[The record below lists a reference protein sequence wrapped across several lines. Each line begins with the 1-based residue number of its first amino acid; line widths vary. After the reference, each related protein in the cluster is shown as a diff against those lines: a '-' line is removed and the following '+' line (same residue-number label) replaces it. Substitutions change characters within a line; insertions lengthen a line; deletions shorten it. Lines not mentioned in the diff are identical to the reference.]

1 MYMVERGGIP
11 EWARKE
17 RRRDLEWIRENL
29 YVFKPTAE
37 KAYKELGR
45 GVIVVD
51 TTSRPTGEG
60 NPFAYFPK
68 EIIEEGEDE
77 DTKRMVNEYNP
88 ESEFVIML
96 LKSEER
102 TSTYRVQ
109 ALVPKNRSN

>member
-1 MYMVERGGIP
+1 MVERGGIP
-11 EWARKE
+11 EWPRKE

-29 YVFKPTAE
+29 YIFKPTAE

-60 NPFAYFPK
+60 NPFAYFSQ
-68 EIIEEGEDE
+68 EIIEEGENE
-77 DTKRMVNEYNP
+77 DTKRMVNEYDP
-88 ESEFVIML
+88 EHEFIIML

-102 TSTYRVQ
+102 TSTYRV
-109 ALVPKNRSN
+109 AAINPKTQSS